1 MKITLLRSALNEAV
15 GQVSKAVSPRPP
27 IPILGGIKLEADPSG
42 MSLTASDT
50 DISIRSFIPAVMDDQ
65 VAVNVERPGSVVL
78 QAKFFAEIVR
88 KLPTEE
94 IHLEVHDRFQ
104 TTIVS
109 GATEIQLVG
118 FDPEEFPVLPSVRE
132 DRVFSLSGSLL
143 KDMIRQT
150 SFAVSTNEST
160 PILTGVHWQLQDGVL
175 RATATDRHRLASSVA
190 QTGADPSVQ
199 FSDVVISGRML
210 NELVKILPDQDTVV
224 DVVVDDSQ
232 VLFRLENV
240 LFYARVLD
248 GAYPDTSRI
257 IPRTFKTEFTLPAAV
272 FSDAIERAYLLSR
285 EEKTNIVRLST
296 LEDGRIELNSSSS
309 EIGRVTET
317 LQTSSGITGEP
328 LRISFNSKY
337 FIDALRVME
346 ADEIFLG
353 FNGPMSP
360 VVLRPVDSEDNLH
373 LILPYRT
380 SG

>member
-27 IPILGGIKLEADPSG
+27 IPILGGIKLEADSSG

-50 DISIRSFIPAVMDDQ
+50 DISIRSFIPAVVDDK
-65 VAVNVERPGSVVL
+65 VAIHVERAGSVVL

-132 DRVFSLSGSLL
+132 DRIFSLSGSLL
-143 KDMIRQT
+143 KAMIRQT

-160 PILTGVHWQLQDGVL
+160 PILTGVHWQLQNGSL

-190 QTGADPSVQ
+190 QIGADSSVQ
-199 FSDVVISGRML
+199 FNDVVISGRTL
-210 NELVKILPDQDTVV
+210 NELVKILPDQDTMV
-224 DVVVDDSQ
+224 DIVVDDSQ
-232 VLFRLENV
+232 VLFRLDNV
-240 LFYARVLD
+240 LFFARVLD

-257 IPRTFKTEFTLPAAV
+257 IPQTFKTEFTLPTAA
-272 FSDAIERAYLLSR
+272 FADAIERAYLLSR
-285 EEKTNIVRLST
+285 EEKTNIVRLTT

-317 LQTSSGITGEP
+317 LQTSGLTGEP

-337 FIDALRVME
+337 FIDALRVIE

-360 VVLRPVDSEDNLH
+360 VVVRPHDREDSLH

>member
-27 IPILGGIKLEADPSG
+27 IPILGGIKLEADSSG

-50 DISIRSFIPAVMDDQ
+50 DISIRSFIPAVLDDQ
-65 VAVNVERPGSVVL
+65 VAVNVERAGSVVL

-104 TTIVS
+104 ATIVS

-132 DRVFSLSGSLL
+132 DRVFSLPGSLL

-160 PILTGVHWQLQDGVL
+160 PILTGVHWQLQDGTL

-199 FSDVVISGRML
+199 FSDVVISGRTL
-210 NELVKILPDQDTVV
+210 NELVKIIPDQDAVV

-232 VLFRLENV
+232 VLFQLDNV
-240 LFYARVLD
+240 LFFARVLD

-257 IPRTFKTEFTLPAAV
+257 IPRTFKTEFTLPAAA
-272 FSDAIERAYLLSR
+272 FADAIERAYLLSR

-337 FIDALRVME
+337 FIDALRVIE

-360 VVLRPVDSEDNLH
+360 VVLRPRDGEDNLH

>member
-27 IPILGGIKLEADPSG
+27 IPILGGIKLEADSSG

-50 DISIRSFIPAVMDDQ
+50 DISIRSFIPAVVDDQ
-65 VAVNVERPGSVVL
+65 VAINVERAGSVVL

-132 DRVFSLSGSLL
+132 DRVLSLPGSLL

-175 RATATDRHRLASSVA
+175 KATATDRHRLACSVA
-190 QTGADPSVQ
+190 RTGADPSVQ
-199 FSDVVISGRML
+199 FSDVVISGRTL
-210 NELVKILPDQDTVV
+210 NELVKILPDQDTMV
-224 DVVVDDSQ
+224 DIVVDDSQ
-232 VLFRLENV
+232 VLFRLDNV
-240 LFYARVLD
+240 LFFARVLD

-257 IPRTFKTEFTLPAAV
+257 IPRTFKTEFILPAAA
-272 FSDAIERAYLLSR
+272 FADAIERAYLLSR

-317 LQTSSGITGEP
+317 LQTSGITGEP

-337 FIDALRVME
+337 FIDALRVIE
-346 ADEIFLG
+346 AEEIFLG

-360 VVLRPVDSEDNLH
+360 VVLRPRDSEDNLH

>member
-15 GQVSKAVSPRPP
+15 GQISKAVSPRPP
-27 IPILGGIKLEADPSG
+27 IPILGGIKLEADSSG

-50 DISIRSFIPAVMDDQ
+50 DISIRSFIPALLDDQ
-65 VAVNVERPGSVVL
+65 VAVNVERAGSVVL

-132 DRVFSLSGSLL
+132 DRVFSLPGSLL
-143 KDMIRQT
+143 KDLIRQT

-199 FSDVVISGRML
+199 FSDVVISGRTL
-210 NELVKILPDQDTVV
+210 NELVKIIPDQDAVV

-232 VLFRLENV
+232 VLFRLDNV
-240 LFYARVLD
+240 LFFARVLD

-257 IPRTFKTEFTLPAAV
+257 IPRTFKTEFTLPAAA
-272 FSDAIERAYLLSR
+272 FADAIERAYLLSR

-317 LQTSSGITGEP
+317 LQTSGITGEP

-337 FIDALRVME
+337 FIDALRVIE

-360 VVLRPVDSEDNLH
+360 VVLRPGDSEDNLH

>member
-27 IPILGGIKLEADPSG
+27 IPILGGIKLEADSSG

-50 DISIRSFIPAVMDDQ
+50 DISIRSFIPAVVDDQ
-65 VAVNVERPGSVVL
+65 VAINVERAGSVVL

-88 KLPTEE
+88 KLSTEE

-132 DRVFSLSGSLL
+132 DRVLSLPGSLL

-175 RATATDRHRLASSVA
+175 KATATDRHRLACSVA
-190 QTGADPSVQ
+190 RTGADPSVQ
-199 FSDVVISGRML
+199 FSDVVISGRTL
-210 NELVKILPDQDTVV
+210 NELVKILPDQDTMV
-224 DVVVDDSQ
+224 DIVVDDSQ
-232 VLFRLENV
+232 VLFRLDNV
-240 LFYARVLD
+240 LFFARVLD

-257 IPRTFKTEFTLPAAV
+257 IPRTFKTEFILPAAA
-272 FSDAIERAYLLSR
+272 FADAIERAYLLSR

-317 LQTSSGITGEP
+317 LQTSGITGEP

-337 FIDALRVME
+337 FIDALRVIE
-346 ADEIFLG
+346 AEEIFLG

-360 VVLRPVDSEDNLH
+360 VVLRPRDSEDNLH